1 LRQETD
7 GVKGLLP
14 LLFHSLQQ
22 KQVLI
27 ARRFQTYLRTA
38 YARDEI
44 RSRSYSSIC
53 RKLTAGFA
61 GAGIPAIVLKGA
73 ALAETAYQH
82 PTLQHAH
89 YLEML
94 IKHSDLDR
102 AAEVLPSLG
111 FVQPRDSV
119 SSGWPEVE
127 WVHESRLPLILHW
140 DLFRVP
146 FYRVAL
152 AEIWSRSR
160 IQAVSGTSTRV
171 LSPADNLTHICASRF
186 DVGHEDSL
194 RWVCDAWF
202 LIHRYP
208 NLDWEVFLNHA
219 NGGPLALPLFMT
231 VSYLAEQLNAP
242 IPADVLNRLG
252 AAASKSE
259 TIGSEL
265 ALFGALRNARG
276 GLMKVLQNC
285 GSWST
290 RALVMQWA
298 LFPSPRY
305 LRWYHEVTWSWLLP
319 FYYFY
324 RPLRYLVRSVWFLN
338 RRLLRRFLESLA
350 VRRTESKAIFS

>member
-1 LRQETD
+1 MAKRSDSNFKPALLRPLSLLLPTEEQTWLLQACLWSGPAGERAWARWSEGIDDAAAFLRQDTD

-22 KQVLI
+22 KKVFI
-27 ARRFQTYLRTA
+27 PKKFQTYLRTA
-38 YARDEI
+38 YARDEM

-53 RKLTAGFA
+53 QKLTFA
-61 GAGIPAIVLKGA
+61 FASAGIPAIVLKGA
-73 ALAETAYQH
+73 ALAETAYEN
-82 PTLQHAH
+82 PALQHAH

-111 FVQPRDSV
+111 FVRSRDSIG
-119 SSGWPEVE
+119 SGWPEAE

-146 FYRVAL
+146 FYRVTL
-152 AEIWSRSR
+152 AEVWSRSR
-160 IQAVSGTSTRV
+160 IQAVSGTPTRV

-186 DVGHEDSL
+186 DVRRHDSL

-208 NLDWEVFLNHA
+208 DLDWQVLLNHA
-219 NGGPLALPLFMT
+219 FRGPMALPLFIT
-231 VSYLAEQLNAP
+231 VGYLAEQLKAP

-259 TIGSEL
+259 SIGTRTC
-265 ALFGALRNARG
+265 FVWGAEKRAWRFDENTLQLR
-276 GLMKVLQNC
+276 
-285 GSWST
+285 
-290 RALVMQWA
+290 
-298 LFPSPRY
+298 
-305 LRWYHEVTWSWLLP
+305 
-319 FYYFY
+319 
-324 RPLRYLVRSVWFLN
+324 
-338 RRLLRRFLESLA
+338 
-350 VRRTESKAIFS
+350 